1 MAIHEFSAGTSVQCI
16 RSMRP
21 FNGSDNE
28 LDVGTTFSSSPD
40 EADSNTEFGDT
51 DLLAKI
57 AVLEKKG
64 ARQ

>member
-1 MAIHEFSAGTSVQCI
+1 MNSAQG
-16 RSMRP
+16 RP
-21 FNGSDNE
+21 FNASDSE
-28 LDVGTTFSSSPD
+28 LDVGTTFSYSPD
-40 EADSNTEFGDT
+40 EADSNTGFDDT